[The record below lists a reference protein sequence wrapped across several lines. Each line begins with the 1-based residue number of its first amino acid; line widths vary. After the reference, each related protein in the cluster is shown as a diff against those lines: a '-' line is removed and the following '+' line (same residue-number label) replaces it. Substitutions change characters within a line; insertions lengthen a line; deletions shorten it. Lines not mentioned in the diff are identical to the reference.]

1 MLTITPLSIP
11 IAIRSATKLGAAF
24 ENRVRM
30 QLGRRIG
37 PAMFVERATVR
48 FEDANGPKG
57 GVDMICRI
65 KLVVSGR
72 PSIVVAKRA
81 TSEPL
86 AFAEAVHAIGTT
98 LTRAS
103 NKRKIRAPRPR
114 SRAPRVSEMESR
126 AIPPEQPRRRAA

>member
-1 MLTITPLSIP
+1 MLTTTALRLP
-11 IAIRSATKLGAAF
+11 IAIRSATKLDAAF
-24 ENRVRM
+24 EKRVRT

-57 GVDMICRI
+57 GIDMICRI
-65 KLVVSGR
+65 KLVRSGR

-86 AFAEAVHAIGTT
+86 AFAEAVRAIGTT
-98 LTRAS
+98 LDRESKKQRT
-103 NKRKIRAPRPR
+103 KPLR
-114 SRAPRVSEMESR
+114 S
-126 AIPPEQPRRRAA
+126 AA